1 MHYSPTICLRN
12 AAVCNYSSVSTACCD
27 ACNGQCN
34 GKTPL
39 WNGWRAF
46 TFHLMLHLRISSL
59 NMELSKTRLAFWTKV
74 LYGSGDWG
82 FSSMGMMR
90 SIFYAIYLTDV
101 VGLEPRLASF
111 GALVGIVW
119 DGVND
124 PIIGLLSDR
133 IRTRWGRRRPFLL
146 LFAIP
151 FGLSFITL
159 WSAPNWESQTAL
171 LVYVTLSFML
181 ADTLQTV
188 VGVPFLSLTPELTSD
203 YDERTSL
210 TSFRSFFQ
218 LAGALTV
225 VLAAPAIV
233 DSVLAGGG
241 SQQQGFMLVGAV
253 FGGIGAIPLLLI
265 GLFIREPHRTE
276 PTEPLSIRKTLQA
289 AWQNIPFRYAVGIHM
304 LNWSAVDMVAVTF
317 PYFLLYWVAQ
327 GDLLASIPILG
338 LDLAYESA
346 FFGILMGVC
355 ILCIPLWLWL
365 ARLRNKREA
374 YMLGMTF
381 WVVVEFIVFTIRP
394 GDTTSL
400 LMVAALA
407 GVGVSAAYTLPDSL
421 FADVIEWD
429 ELRTRRRQE
438 GVFYGIRTLI
448 RKLTGALVIF
458 ITLQLL
464 GWSGYVSPP
473 TGALQFTQTDSA
485 LQMIRLLVSPLG
497 AILLAGTVLLAW
509 QFPLSREKYA
519 RIQRLLEQ
527 RRARLLE

>member
-1 MHYSPTICLRN
+1 MQK
-12 AAVCNYSSVSTACCD
+12 STT
-27 ACNGQCN
+27 Q
-34 GKTPL
+34 
-39 WNGWRAF
+39 
-46 TFHLMLHLRISSL
+46 
-59 NMELSKTRLAFWTKV
+59 LSFWMKF

-111 GALVGIVW
+111 GALIGIAW
-119 DGVND
+119 DGIND

-146 LFAIP
+146 WFAIP

-159 WSAPNWESQTAL
+159 WSAPGWESQSAL
-171 LVYVTLSFML
+171 LIYVTLSFML
-181 ADTLQTV
+181 ADTLQTLV
-188 VGVPFLSLTPELTSD
+188 SVPFLSLTPELTSD
-203 YDERTSL
+203 YDERTTL

-233 DSVLAGGG
+233 DMVLAGGG
-241 SQQQGFMLVGAV
+241 SQQQGFMLVGAI
-253 FGGIGAIPLLLI
+253 FGGIGVIPLLLI
-265 GLFIREPHRTE
+265 GLFLQERSMPQQTESLSLRE
-276 PTEPLSIRKTLQA
+276 TLRA

-327 GDLLASIPILG
+327 GDLLASISMFG
-338 LDLAYESA
+338 FDLAYESA
-346 FFGILMGVC
+346 FFGILMAVC
-355 ILCIPLWLWL
+355 ILFIPFWLWL

-374 YMLGMTF
+374 YMLGMAF
-381 WVVVEFIVFTIRP
+381 WVIVELMVFKIQP
-394 GDTTSL
+394 GDTNSL
-400 LMVAALA
+400 LLIAALA
-407 GVGVSAAYTLPDSL
+407 GVGISAAYTLPDSL

-438 GVFYGIRTLI
+438 GIFYGIRTLI

-458 ITLQLL
+458 LTLQLL
-464 GWSGYVSPP
+464 GRSGYVAPP
-473 TGALQFTQTDSA
+473 EGALQSTQTDTA
-485 LQMIRLLVSPLG
+485 LHMIRLLVSPFG
-497 AILLAGTVLLAW
+497 ATLLCMTILLAWL
-509 QFPLSREKYA
+509 FPLSREKYT
-519 RIQRLLEQ
+519 RIQKLLAQ
-527 RRARLLE
+527 RRARLVE

>member
-1 MHYSPTICLRN
+1 METSKQRL
-12 AAVCNYSSVSTACCD
+12 S
-27 ACNGQCN
+27 
-34 GKTPL
+34 L
-39 WNGWRAF
+39 W
-46 TFHLMLHLRISSL
+46 LKL
-59 NMELSKTRLAFWTKV
+59 

-119 DGVND
+119 DGIND

-146 LFAIP
+146 WFAIP
-151 FGLSFITL
+151 FGFSFVTL

-171 LVYVTLSFML
+171 LIYVTLSFML
-181 ADTLQTV
+181 ADTLQTL

-203 YDERTSL
+203 YDERTTL

-233 DSVLAGGG
+233 DMILAGGG
-241 SQQQGFMLVGAV
+241 SQQQGFMLVGAI

-265 GLFIREPHRTE
+265 GLFVRETSRPEQTE
-276 PTEPLSIRKTLQA
+276 SLPFRETLQA

-317 PYFLLYWVAQ
+317 PYFLLYWVAR
-327 GDLLASIPILG
+327 GDLLASISILG
-338 LDLAYESA
+338 VDLAYESA
-346 FFGILMGVC
+346 FFGILMSVC
-355 ILCIPLWLWL
+355 ILCIPFWLWL
-365 ARLRNKREA
+365 ARWRNQREA

-381 WVVVEFIVFTIRP
+381 WVVVELLILTIQP

-400 LMVAALA
+400 LIIAALA

-438 GVFYGIRTLI
+438 GIFYGIRTLI

-458 ITLQLL
+458 TTLQLL

-473 TGALQFTQTDSA
+473 PGILHFTQTDSA
-485 LQMIRLLVSPLG
+485 LRTIRMLVSPLG
-497 AILLAGTVLLAW
+497 AAILCGTIFLAW
-509 QFPLSREKYA
+509 LFPLSREKYT
-519 RIQRLLEQ
+519 RIQRLLTQ
-527 RRARLLE
+527 RRGRLAE